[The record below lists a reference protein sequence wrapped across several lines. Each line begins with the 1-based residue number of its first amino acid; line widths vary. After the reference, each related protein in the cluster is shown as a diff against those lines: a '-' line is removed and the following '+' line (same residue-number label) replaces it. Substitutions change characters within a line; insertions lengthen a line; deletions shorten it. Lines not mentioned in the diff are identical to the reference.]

1 MMWLM
6 RARRWLG
13 GLLGRSRFER
23 EMTDEMAHHVEL
35 EIRDRMAGGMGEV
48 EARRTALR
56 DFGGVERWKE
66 ESRQARGFGGRDAL
80 WQDLRYGLR
89 TLRGSPVF
97 TLVAVATLA
106 VGIGATTAVF
116 SVVDG
121 LLLRPLAYRQPDRIV
136 RLLSYEED
144 GTGRGTI
151 SAPDFYDWMDQSTA
165 FEDGALYDEYTP
177 TLTVNGS
184 ATKVDAASVGASFF
198 EVLGVHPA
206 VGRFFLPEEDA
217 GGANRVVLSW
227 GLWNDVF
234 GGDPD
239 VVGRVIDLSGF
250 PYTVVGV
257 APPMEDPGLSGSS
270 WGAPR
275 LWRSTPRY
283 FRTNGRG
290 GRSFTAIARLKPGVT
305 REQAQM
311 QLRSIQARLAERYP
325 DDDANNV
332 PRVASLKED
341 LVGGVRPVLWVLLA
355 AVGLVLLIACA
366 NVANLLLF
374 RAASRGREVAMRT
387 ALGASR
393 GRVVRQ
399 LMVESLLLALLGAA
413 AGIGLAALATRALV
427 ALAAGQL
434 PRADAV
440 GLDLPV
446 LGFALASACGAA
458 FMFGLVP
465 ALHTA
470 RVDLRSALGDGGR
483 GTTSGARGRLRTGVV
498 AAQVAMA
505 VVVMLGAGLLGRSL
519 LRLQS
524 VDPGVA
530 ASRVLVMRID
540 PPPDPYDPSTDD
552 GDGALFGLYDRIDGR
567 LAALPGVQ
575 AVGMIDLL
583 PMSGSFDGNG
593 FRIVGRPVPAPGY
606 ELSEETRAVS
616 PGYFGAM
623 GIPLIAGRNI
633 RPSDN
638 GDKDAENVVVVNQS
652 FARRYFPAGN
662 ALGAQLHMFDPDA
675 PPARIVGIVGD
686 VTQFTLDQAPEPVI
700 YVPQAQAPDWQQ
712 DEPWIVLRTSG
723 DPATLTAA
731 ARSAIHAIEPR
742 TPVYSARPMKAVVD
756 ATLARPRFRTFL
768 LLAFAGIAFL
778 LAAIGVYGMVAYGVS
793 RRLPELGVRM
803 AMGADARRI
812 LGHVLGQGLRPVLL
826 GAVVGL
832 LVGFAAVRLLAR
844 FLYQVGVA
852 DPVTFV
858 AVPLSL
864 AGVAAVAA
872 LLPALRAARTSPARV
887 LRAE

>member
-1 MMWLM
+1 MMWLT
-6 RARRWLG
+6 RVRSWLS
-13 GLLGRSRFER
+13 GLVGRSRFER
-23 EMTDEMAHHVEL
+23 EMSAEMAHHLEL
-35 EIRDRMAGGMGEV
+35 EVRDRVAAGMGEV

-66 ESRQARGFGGRDAL
+66 ESRAARGFSGWDAL

-89 TLRGSPVF
+89 TLRGSPAF

-136 RLLSYEED
+136 RLLSYAED
-144 GTGRGTI
+144 GSGRGTI
-151 SAPDFYDWMDQSTA
+151 SAPDYYDWMEQSTA
-165 FEDGALYDEYTP
+165 FESGALYDEYSP
-177 TLTVNGS
+177 TLMVEGA
-184 ATKVDAASVGASFF
+184 ATKVNAASVGASYFD
-198 EVLGVHPA
+198 VLGVRPA
-206 VGRFFLPEEDA
+206 VGRFFLPAEDA
-217 GGANRVVLSW
+217 GGSARVVLSW
-227 GLWNDVF
+227 GLWHDVF
-234 GGDPD
+234 GGDPG

-257 APPMEDPGLSGSS
+257 ASPMEDPGLSGAS

-290 GRSFTAIARLKPGVT
+290 SRSFTAIARLRPGVT
-305 REQAQM
+305 REQAES
-311 QLRSIQARLAERYP
+311 QLRAIQARLAKEYP
-325 DDDANNV
+325 AQDANRV
-332 PRVASLKED
+332 PRIASLKD
-341 LVGGVRPVLWVLLA
+341 DMVGGVRPVLWVLLA

-374 RAASRGREVAMRT
+374 RAAARGREMAMRT

-399 LMVESLLLALLGAA
+399 LMVESLLLALLGAV
-413 AGIGLAALATRALV
+413 AGVGLAVLATKALM

-434 PRADAV
+434 PRAEAV
-440 GLDLPV
+440 GIDVPV
-446 LGFALASACGAA
+446 LGFALAVACGAA
-458 FMFGLVP
+458 FLFGLLP
-465 ALHTA
+465 ALHTT
-470 RVDLRSALGDGGR
+470 RVDLRGALGDGGR
-483 GTTSGARGRLRTGVV
+483 GTTSGSQGRLRTGVV

-519 LRLQS
+519 LRLQA

-530 ASRVLVMRID
+530 ASRALVMRID
-540 PPPDPYDPSTDD
+540 PPPDPYDPSTDA
-552 GDGALFGLYDRIDGR
+552 GERSLFGLYDRIDRR

-575 AVGMIDLL
+575 AVGMVDLL
-583 PMSGSFDGNG
+583 PMSGSFDGNP
-593 FRIVGRPVPAPGY
+593 FLIVGRPTPEPGH
-606 ELSEETRAVS
+606 LPSEETRAIS
-616 PGYFGAM
+616 PGYFDAM
-623 GIPLIAGRNI
+623 GIPLTAGRNV

-638 GDKDAENVVVVNQS
+638 GDEDAENVVVVNQS
-652 FARRYFPAGN
+652 FVRRYFPDGG
-662 ALGAQLHMFDPDA
+662 ALGAQLRMFGPHS

-686 VTQFTLDQAPEPVI
+686 VTQFSLDRAPQPVL
-700 YVPQAQAPDWQQ
+700 YLPQAQAPAWQQ
-712 DEPWIVLRTSG
+712 DEPWIVLRTNG
-723 DPATLTAA
+723 DPATLTSA
-731 ARSAIHAIEPR
+731 ARSAIHQIEPR
-742 TPVYSARPMKAVVD
+742 TPVYSAQPMKAVVS

-778 LAAIGVYGMVAYGVS
+778 LAAIGVYGMVAYAVS
-793 RRLPELGVRM
+793 RRLPEIGVRM

-812 LGHVLGQGLRPVLL
+812 LRHVLGQGLWPVLL
-826 GAVVGL
+826 GGGVGL
-832 LVGFAAVRLLAR
+832 LAGLAAVRLLAG
-844 FLYQVGVA
+844 FLFQVGAA

-864 AGVAAVAA
+864 AAVAALAA
-872 LLPALRAARTSPARV
+872 LLPARRAARTSPARV